1 MQKNKG
7 ICCSDKVACHAK
19 IVGEGMAVWK
29 FISNFARILKNVNG
43 RGNNC
48 ARVTFLVCTVK
59 AKKMKQDNGTTF
71 QPTANGEYRDAMNG
85 LERFVKRLTD
95 ILVSGLGMI
104 ALSPAFLLIWLLIL
118 VSGGKPIYKQ
128 ERIGYKGKPFN
139 IMKFRTMVKDC
150 EKDGIPRTEEERSAQ
165 MTRVG
170 RFLRDHHLDEFPQ
183 LWNVFRGDMSLVGYR
198 PERQVFIDKILAE
211 NPDYVQLYKIRPGL
225 TSKATLYNGYTDTME
240 KMLTRL
246 DMDLEYMTT
255 RSLKGD
261 IAIIWKT
268 VSSILV
274 GKKF

>member
-1 MQKNKG
+1 
-7 ICCSDKVACHAK
+7 
-19 IVGEGMAVWK
+19 
-29 FISNFARILKNVNG
+29 
-43 RGNNC
+43 
-48 ARVTFLVCTVK
+48 
-59 AKKMKQDNGTTF
+59 MKQDNGTTF
-71 QPTANGEYRDAMNG
+71 QPVANGEYRDAMNG

-95 ILVSGLGMI
+95 IVVSGLGLI

-165 MTRVG
+165 MTHVG

-198 PERQVFIDKILAE
+198 PERQVFIDKILE
-211 NPDYVQLYKIRPGL
+211 RNPDYVQLYKIRPGL
-225 TSKATLYNGYTDTME
+225 TSKATLYYGYTDTME